1 VIAVVAL
8 LALGMLAMLAG
19 GLNAK
24 VATVTQPKAMI
35 GTCMAIAYAT
45 RSLDKGTTKF
55 CIAFPTGLAGIIDA
69 ASKDWWQKQL
79 GGRRLSVVLGERI
92 LIALRLAKYTRFV
105 SLAAGPIGFLVMTA

>member
-1 VIAVVAL
+1 MTVAAS
-8 LALGMLAMLAG
+8 LALGMLTVLAG

-45 RSLDKGTTKF
+45 RSLDKGTTMF

-79 GGRRLSVVLGERI
+79 GGQRLSVVLGTRI
-92 LIALRLAKYTRFV
+92 LTALRLARFASWV
-105 SLAAGPIGFLVMTA
+105 ARPLGFFVIAG